1 MSDPQRDEDPLVP
14 EPPPVSGL
22 PFKAALL
29 MALTLLLVA
38 GSVLYVMFAR
48 GVFEPTQRVVLIA
61 DDAEGVTVGMDMT
74 FAGFAIGRVARVEL
88 GEDGNARILI
98 DVAEKDAKWLR
109 SSSIFT
115 MERSLVGGTRIRA
128 FSGVLDDPPL
138 PDGAERTVLRGDAA
152 AEIPQITA
160 AVRELLE
167 NLKAMTQRDAALNQ
181 TLANLQTTTEKLN
194 GPHGALG
201 VLTGNEADAKQLAAT
216 IASANA
222 LMARANALTARL
234 DSLVAN
240 ADRQVFGQG
249 AAPGEGSLLGDV
261 RATVTQLNGLL
272 GDARGSLQKVDA
284 VLLEAQGIAANTRE
298 ATTDLTALRA
308 EVERSLRQVDSLIN
322 EINRKWPFAR
332 DTEIKLP

>member
-1 MSDPQRDEDPLVP
+1 MTEPQRDDPLVP
-14 EPPPVSGL
+14 EPPPVRGL
-22 PFKAALL
+22 AFKAALL

-61 DDAEGVTVGMDMT
+61 DDAEGVTIGMNMT

-88 GEDGNARILI
+88 GDDGNARILI
-98 DVAEKDAKWLR
+98 DVATKDAKWLR
-109 SSSIFT
+109 TSSIFT

-128 FSGVLDDPPL
+128 FSGILDDPPL
-138 PDGAERTVLRGDAA
+138 EDGAERTVLRGDAA

-167 NLKAMTQRDAALNQ
+167 NLNAMTQRDAALNQ
-181 TLANLQTTTEKLN
+181 TLANLQATTDKLN

-201 VLTGNEADAKQLAAT
+201 VLTGNEADAKRLAAT
-216 IASANA
+216 IENANA
-222 LMARANALTARL
+222 LMVRANALTARL

-284 VLLEAQGIAANTRE
+284 VLVEAQGIAANTRE
-298 ATTDLTALRA
+298 ATNDLTALRA